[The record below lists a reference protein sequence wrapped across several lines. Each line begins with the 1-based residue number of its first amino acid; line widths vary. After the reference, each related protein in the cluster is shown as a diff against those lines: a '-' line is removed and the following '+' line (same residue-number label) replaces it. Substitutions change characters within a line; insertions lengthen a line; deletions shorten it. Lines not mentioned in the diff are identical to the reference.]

1 MREAPR
7 PDPSQGPRGTVKV
20 APLTA
25 ADFTLRIADPHDG
38 QVRLRTVAKPRFT
51 QWGEARV
58 AVTDGIVEVPTGTIL
73 MAMVHR
79 HGRRPAVPELAILE
93 EWGTWQ
99 GALATTV
106 SHDSHN
112 LSVFGRDPA
121 DMAVAANAVIAA
133 GGGMSVAMGGEL
145 LSVLPLPICG
155 LLSDAPTSEV
165 AEGFRAL
172 KAAAD
177 RIADWQPPLRV
188 FKSVLGAS
196 LACNL
201 GPHLTDL
208 GLTDGGTGEIRP
220 LVVAAE

>member
-1 MREAPR
+1 
-7 PDPSQGPRGTVKV
+7 
-20 APLTA
+20 
-25 ADFTLRIADPHDG
+25 
-38 QVRLRTVAKPRFT
+38 
-51 QWGEARV
+51 
-58 AVTDGIVEVPTGTIL
+58 
-73 MAMVHR
+73 
-79 HGRRPAVPELAILE
+79 
-93 EWGTWQ
+93 
-99 GALATTV
+99 
-106 SHDSHN
+106 
-112 LSVFGRDPA
+112 
-121 DMAVAANAVIAA
+121 
-133 GGGMSVAMGGEL
+133 MGGAL